1 MLATATLILTVTLA
15 LPGIGPRTAELE
27 FPMPDMAECERKGRA
42 LAADSDGTRRFEF
55 MCRRST

>member
-27 FPMPDMAECERKGRA
+27 FPMPDMETCEAKGRA
-42 LAADSDGTRRFEF
+42 MIALNDETRAFRFV
-55 MCRRST
+55 CRRAA